1 MRKKFTMGKPYEFKP
16 DTNPPPGMYD
26 LEKAWNQIKPKTAV
40 PGMRKN
46 VGNTKKVEVTP
57 DAGQYEPSRPFGYT
71 ERKMTMGSKYRWKP
85 DSNPHP
91 AYYNPN

>member
-1 MRKKFTMGKPYEFKP
+1 MGKPYEFKP

-46 VGNTKKVEVTP
+46 VGNAKKVEVTP
-57 DAGQYEPSRPFGYT
+57 DAGQYEPDRPFGYT